1 MVVSRM
7 GRSDP
12 GRQGLWFLL
21 PAAAFLAVMLLYPLA
36 YSLYA
41 SFTNMRMTSPITK
54 FVGLDTYIAVLT
66 SNQFHSSIVVTLVFL
81 VAAIGLEFVIGFALA
96 LSFKAMR
103 HTHPVMRALLMLPL
117 MATPVSV
124 GLIWKLMLNS
134 DFGIITYAGQ
144 QLGLG
149 TLLWLADPVLSVV
162 SIVLMDV
169 WQWTPFIFLI
179 LVAGLEGLPEDVYE
193 AAELDGSRGLDLLI
207 NVTLP
212 LMARIIVVALAFRVM
227 FAIATFDTVFVL
239 TKGGPARAT
248 DLITLLIQREGLVN
262 LNVALASAMSF
273 IVLLM
278 VTVFSALTFKKV
290 MSNG

>member
-1 MVVSRM
+1 MRRSR
-7 GRSDP
+7 SSSA
-12 GRQGLWFLL
+12 RQGLWFFL
-21 PAAAFLAVMLLYPLA
+21 PAAAFLTVMLVYPLA

-41 SFTNMRMTSPITK
+41 SFTNMRMTSPLTR
-54 FVGLDTYIAVLT
+54 FVGLDTYATVLA
-66 SNQFHSSIVVTLVFL
+66 SEQFRSSMVVTVIFL
-81 VAAIGLEFVIGFALA
+81 VAAITLEFVIGFALA

-103 HTHPVMRALLMLPL
+103 STHPVMRALLMLPL

-149 TLLWLADPVLSVV
+149 TQLWLADPVLSVV

-179 LVAGLEGLPEDVYE
+179 LLAGLEGLPEDVYE
-193 AAELDGSRGLDLLI
+193 AAELDGSKGLDLLI

-273 IVLLM
+273 IVLLV

>member
-1 MVVSRM
+1 MRRSRL
-7 GRSDP
+7 SS
-12 GRQGLWFLL
+12 GRQGLWFFL
-21 PAAAFLAVMLLYPLA
+21 PAAAFLTVMLVYPLA

-41 SFTNMRMTSPITK
+41 SFTNMRMTSPVTR
-54 FVGLDTYIAVLT
+54 FVGLDTYASVLA
-66 SNQFHSSIVVTLVFL
+66 SEQFRSSILVTIVFL
-81 VAAIGLEFVIGFALA
+81 VAAITLEFVIGFALA

-103 HTHPVMRALLMLPL
+103 STHPVMRAMLMLPL

-134 DFGIITYAGQ
+134 DFGIVTYAGQ

-149 TLLWLADPVLSVV
+149 TQLWLADPTLAVLSIVV
-162 SIVLMDV
+162 MDV

-179 LVAGLEGLPEDVYE
+179 LLAGLEGLPEDVYE
-193 AAELDGSRGLDLLI
+193 AASLDGSRGIDLLI

-212 LMARIIVVALAFRVM
+212 LMSRIIVVALAFRVM

-248 DLITLLIQREGLVN
+248 DLITLLVQREGLVN

>member
-1 MVVSRM
+1 MSVRPIQAFSA
-7 GRSDP
+7 
-12 GRQGLWFLL
+12 RQGMWFFL
-21 PAAAFLAVMLLYPLA
+21 PAAVFLMVMLIYPLA

-41 SFTNMRMTSPITK
+41 SFTNLRMTSPITR
-54 FVGLDTYIAVLT
+54 FVGMDTYTTVLA
-66 SNQFHSSIVVTLVFL
+66 SDQFRSSVQVTVVFL
-81 VAAIGLEFVIGFALA
+81 VAAILLEFAIGFALA
-96 LSFKAMR
+96 LSFKGMR
-103 HTHPVMRALLMLPL
+103 RTHPIMRALLMLPL

-149 TLLWLADPVLSVV
+149 TQLWLADPLMSVA
-162 SIVLMDV
+162 SIIMMDV
-169 WQWTPFIFLI
+169 WQWTPFVFLI
-179 LVAGLEGLPEDVYE
+179 LLAGLEGLPEDIYE
-193 AAELDGSRGLDLLI
+193 AAALDGSRGWDLLI

-212 LMARIIVVALAFRVM
+212 LMTRIIAVALAFRVM

-278 VTVFSALTFKKV
+278 VTAFSAFTFRKV

>member
-1 MVVSRM
+1 MRRSRVSS
-7 GRSDP
+7 GK
-12 GRQGLWFLL
+12 QGLWFIL
-21 PAAAFLAVMLLYPLA
+21 PSAAFLTVMLIYPLLYA
-36 YSLYA
+36 LYA
-41 SFTNMRMTSPITK
+41 SFTNMRMTSPITS
-54 FVGLDTYIAVLT
+54 FVGLDTYAAVLA
-66 SNQFHSSIVVTLVFL
+66 SDQFRSSILLTVIFL
-81 VAAIGLEFVIGFALA
+81 AAAIALEFVIGFALA

-103 HTHPVMRALLMLPL
+103 RTHPIMRAMLMLPL

-134 DFGIITYAGQ
+134 DFGIITYMGQ

-149 TLLWLADPVLSVV
+149 TQLWLADPLMSVV
-162 SIVLMDV
+162 SIIIMDV

-179 LVAGLEGLPEDVYE
+179 LLAGLEGLPEDVYE
-193 AAELDGSRGLDLLI
+193 AASLDGSRGLDLLI

-212 LMARIIVVALAFRVM
+212 LMARIIVVALAFRTM

-278 VTVFSALTFKKV
+278 VTIFSALTFKKV
-290 MSNG
+290 MSDG

>member
-1 MVVSRM
+1 MSIHQP
-7 GRSDP
+7 RSISA
-12 GRQGLWFLL
+12 RQGLWFFL
-21 PAAAFLAVMLLYPLA
+21 PAGAFLTVMLVYPLA

-41 SFTNMRMTSPITK
+41 SFTNMRMTSPITR
-54 FVGLDTYIAVLT
+54 FVWLDTYAAVLA
-66 SNQFHSSIVVTLVFL
+66 SDQFRNSILVTVVFL
-81 VAAIGLEFVIGFALA
+81 VAAITLEFVIGFALA
-96 LSFKAMR
+96 LSFKATR
-103 HTHPVMRALLMLPL
+103 HTHPIMRALLMLPL

-124 GLIWKLMLNS
+124 GLIWKLLLNS
-134 DFGIITYAGQ
+134 DFGIVTYAGQ

-149 TLLWLADPVLSVV
+149 TQLWLADPVMSVV
-162 SIVLMDV
+162 SIVIMDV

-179 LVAGLEGLPEDVYE
+179 LLAGLEGLPEDVYE
-193 AAELDGSRGLDLLI
+193 AAALDGSRGWDLLI

-227 FAIATFDTVFVL
+227 FSIATFDTVFVL

-278 VTVFSALTFKKV
+278 VTAFSVVTFRKV
-290 MSNG
+290 MANG

>member
-1 MVVSRM
+1 M
-7 GRSDP
+7 
-12 GRQGLWFLL
+12 
-21 PAAAFLAVMLLYPLA
+21 FLAVILIYPLL

-41 SFTNMRMTSPITK
+41 SLTNMRMTSPVTR
-54 FVGLDTYIAVLT
+54 FVGLDTYAAVLA
-66 SNQFHSSIVVTLVFL
+66 SELFRSSVGLTIVFL
-81 VAAIGLEFVIGFALA
+81 AVAIALEFAIGLGLA

-103 HTHPVMRALLMLPL
+103 RTHPVMRALLMLPL

-134 DFGIITYAGQ
+134 DFGIVTYAGQ

-149 TLLWLADPVLSVV
+149 TLLWLADPMLSMV
-162 SIVLMDV
+162 SVIAMDI
-169 WQWTPFIFLI
+169 WQWTPFMFLI
-179 LVAGLEGLPEDVYE
+179 LLAGLEGLPEDVFE
-193 AAELDGSRGLDLLI
+193 AAEVDGAGPLDRLLYI
-207 NVTLP
+207 TLP
-212 LMARIIVVALAFRVM
+212 MMSRIILIALAFRVM

-273 IVLLM
+273 LVLLM
-278 VTVFSALTFKKV
+278 VTALSAVTFKKALA
-290 MSNG
+290 NG

>member
-1 MVVSRM
+1 M
-7 GRSDP
+7 
-12 GRQGLWFLL
+12 FFL
-21 PAAAFLAVMLLYPLA
+21 PAAAFLTVMLLYPLA

-41 SFTNMRMTSPITK
+41 SFTNMRMTSSLAK
-54 FVGLDTYIAVLT
+54 FAGLDTYTAVLA
-66 SNQFHSSIVVTLVFL
+66 SEQFRSSITVTVVFL
-81 VAAIGLEFVIGFALA
+81 VAAITLEFIIGFALA
-96 LSFKAMR
+96 MSFKAMR
-103 HTHPVMRALLMLPL
+103 GTHPVMRAMLMLPL

-144 QLGLG
+144 QLGFG
-149 TLLWLADPVLSVV
+149 TQLWLADPLLAMV

-169 WQWTPFIFLI
+169 WQWTPFLFLI
-179 LVAGLEGLPEDVYE
+179 LLAGLEGLPEDVYE
-193 AAELDGSRGLDLLI
+193 AAELDGSRGLDLLV

-262 LNVALASAMSF
+262 LNVAVASAMSF
-273 IVLLM
+273 TVLLM